1 MVLHIIACYCSTPKK
16 LGIAIGA
23 LGAAALAGFTIYKLA
38 GSKEDPPR
46 DRPDV
51 PERFQQMRRLRMRV
65 PRPARA
71 PPLVD
76 RLLHREE
83 RTR

>member
-1 MVLHIIACYCSTPKK
+1 M
-16 LGIAIGA
+16 GIAIGA

-38 GSKEDPPR
+38 GSKNPPR

-51 PERFQQMRRLRMRV
+51 PERFQQMRHLRMRV